1 VDQSA
6 WSTLIVSM
14 VTCVRIRGALRSQ
27 TRVIQVLVDQE
38 QRARPTLLVIQSVD
52 VYLVSYPSL
61 TQSQDVDQSAR
72 LIRIVSSDSFVLSR
86 GVLRNLIRVNP
97 VHVEMAPLLSLAET
111 RVIAPVLLAL
121 LVMDTLAVT
130 EESVSWMMTV
140 W

>member
-1 VDQSA
+1 
-6 WSTLIVSM
+6 M
-14 VTCVRIRGALRSQ
+14 
-27 TRVIQVLVDQE
+27 
-38 QRARPTLLVIQSVD
+38 
-52 VYLVSYPSL
+52 
-61 TQSQDVDQSAR
+61 DQSAR

-86 GVLRNLIRVNP
+86 GVLRNLIRVNQ